1 MAGSGR
7 KNAEGAVLAA
17 LAAGVTQQEAAERVG
32 VGERTVRRW
41 LADATFRAKLTQLQR
56 EMTERALATLTD
68 CLTVAA
74 LTLRHLML
82 SAKGEAVRLGAARS
96 IFELHVRLKE
106 NAELK
111 EELQLLA
118 QRMEEIE
125 GRRQQRRAYEYSSR
139 NGTAP
144 HTTNGRA

>member
-1 MAGSGR
+1 VAGSGR

-17 LAAGVTQQEAAERVG
+17 LAAGATQQEAAERVG
-32 VGERTVRRW
+32 VSERTVRRW

-96 IFELHVRLKE
+96 IFEVQVRLKE

-111 EELQLLA
+111 EELRLLA

-125 GRRQQRRAYEYSSR
+125 SCRQQRRAYEYSR
-139 NGTAP
+139 NGAAP

>member
-17 LAAGVTQQEAAERVG
+17 LAAGATQQEAAERVG
-32 VGERTVRRW
+32 VSERTVRRW

-82 SAKGEAVRLGAARS
+82 SAKGEAVRLAAART
-96 IFELHVRLKE
+96 IFEMQARFKE
-106 NAELK
+106 TVEMK
-111 EELQLLA
+111 EEMRLLA
-118 QRMEEIE
+118 LRMDEIE
-125 GRRQQRRAYEYSSR
+125 SSRQQRREYAYPR
-139 NGTAP
+139 NGAGSHTA
-144 HTTNGRA
+144 NGKA